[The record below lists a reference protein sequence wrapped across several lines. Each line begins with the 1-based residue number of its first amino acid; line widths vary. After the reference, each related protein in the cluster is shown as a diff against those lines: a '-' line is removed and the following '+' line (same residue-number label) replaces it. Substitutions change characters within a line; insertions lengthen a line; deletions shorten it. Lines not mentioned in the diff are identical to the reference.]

1 MQFVR
6 SELSLVDLL
15 LFGQRFLT
23 VHFRWRRRRVNLA
36 TKSIV
41 PRRLERTR
49 NLQRKDEHPLRHH
62 PARTSSSSSS
72 STSSKPSS
80 AEAQSSQLQHRPW
93 SLQGPVYIGETFQDP
108 EHGTIIR
115 VVRSSNGSRL
125 TDALNEVEKK
135 WSNKTFCC
143 KNGSCRICAAY
154 CRTTRANLC
163 VSVVK
168 SMRKSDKPNGPKF
181 KRIVDD
187 ILRNR

>member
-1 MQFVR
+1 MAKKKKDKSGYKKHR
-6 SELSLVDLL
+6 SKKARSKKKSSKK
-15 LFGQRFLT
+15 
-23 VHFRWRRRRVNLA
+23 RRA
-36 TKSIV
+36 PTS
-41 PRRLERTR
+41 TSSSSSST
-49 NLQRKDEHPLRHH
+49 
-62 PARTSSSSSS
+62 TSSSSSS
-72 STSSKPSS
+72 STSCSKPPST
-80 AEAQSSQLQHRPW
+80 EVQSSQLQHRPW